1 VAISRNLRIHRASHD
16 YIAFFDADDYILP
29 ERFKSVVSLF
39 LNNPDVDTL
48 VDSVQ
53 IILQQVE
60 NQFI

>member
-1 VAISRNLRIHRASHD
+1 
-16 YIAFFDADDYILP
+16 LP

-53 IILQQVE
+53 IILQQGE
-60 NQFI
+60 KQFI